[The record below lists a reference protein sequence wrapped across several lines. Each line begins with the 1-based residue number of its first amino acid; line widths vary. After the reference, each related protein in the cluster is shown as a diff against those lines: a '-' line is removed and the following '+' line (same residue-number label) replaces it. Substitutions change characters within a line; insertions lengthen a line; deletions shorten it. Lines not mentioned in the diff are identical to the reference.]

1 MSIFGRSYQQLLP
14 IFADDIWH
22 ISAQGYGI
30 LLSAAGAGALIGAL
44 GLASIP
50 KITPNA
56 TNLRIAGLIFAVL
69 LAGFALSPWWGLGA
83 LLLVLVGII
92 STAATTM
99 IATMLQLEVP
109 GHLRGR
115 VMSLHAVTLIGVP
128 SFGGLVV
135 TNLTTWLGHGSN
147 IADISAS
154 GAPLALVVGAVCV
167 AILFILIRFPAR
179 TAHR

>member
-1 MSIFGRSYQQLLP
+1 M
-14 IFADDIWH
+14 
-22 ISAQGYGI
+22 
-30 LLSAAGAGALIGAL
+30 
-44 GLASIP
+44 
-50 KITPNA
+50 
-56 TNLRIAGLIFAVL
+56 
-69 LAGFALSPWWGLGA
+69 
-83 LLLVLVGII
+83 LLVLVGVI

-128 SFGGLVV
+128 SLGGLLV
-135 TNLTTWLGHGSN
+135 TNLTTWLGHGAN
-147 IADISAS
+147 LAEISAT

-167 AILFILIRFPAR
+167 ALLFILIRFPAR